1 MHNNKAAA
9 QAQNTKHLQYNFKI
23 FKCDNITRQK
33 VIWGRPRH
41 ALKSKAQ
48 RHGRI
53 LDIFFTR
60 AEAFK
65 S

>member
-1 MHNNKAAA
+1 MHNNKAATL
-9 QAQNTKHLQYNFKI
+9 AQNTKHLQYNFKI

-48 RHGRI
+48 RAI
-53 LDIFFTR
+53 LADRNDHMTFY
-60 AEAFK
+60 
-65 S
+65 